1 MDFTHRYLDESV
13 EVLKQLDRNSIEAV
27 VDLLAKTREQNGRV
41 FVLGVGGSAAT
52 GSHFVNDLRKLAH
65 IEAYAPTDN
74 VSELTARTNDEGW
87 ASVFEAWLK
96 ISRLHRG
103 DGLFIL
109 SVGGGDEER
118 NISPNLVRAI
128 KYAKS
133 VGASVMG
140 IVGRAEGFTAK
151 QADACVVIPQV
162 HADRVTAHSEAFQG
176 VVGHLIISHPKIK
189 VAATKWES
197 AVQPGEQKKPQ
208 S

>member
-1 MDFTHRYLDESV
+1 MDFINRYLDESAD
-13 EVLKQLDRNSIEAV
+13 VLKRIDRGAV
-27 VDLLAKTREQNGRV
+27 ESVVNLLAGTREAGGRV

-52 GSHFVNDLRKLAH
+52 GSHFVNDLCKLAH

-87 ASVFEAWLK
+87 ASVFEEWLK
-96 ISRLHRG
+96 ISRLRKG
-103 DGLFIL
+103 DALFVL

-128 KYAKS
+128 KLAKA

-151 QADACVVIPQV
+151 QADACVVIPQA
-162 HADRVTAHSEAFQG
+162 HSDRVTAHSEAFQG
-176 VVGHLIISHPKIK
+176 VIGHLIISHPKIK
-189 VAATKWES
+189 AAATKWES
-197 AVQPGEQKKPQ
+197 AVKKE
-208 S
+208 